1 MQRILVGWFR
11 FGHWVRRLD
20 AAEWPGSDRAVAVRT
35 RRVPVPG
42 CPGARALRRAGHY
55 AAQPCGSYWSD
66 LRMPLVTAGMQRAR
80 RRRRAGRDPARVG
93 RLHAA
98 HRRTRRKNGRIGAM
112 SSIAPLAS
120 LGLLAWYAGLPARRL
135 LSEPSQRGFV
145 NVR

>member
-1 MQRILVGWFR
+1 MRRNGPAVIGQLPCAPGVYRFRDALGRVLYVG
-11 FGHWVRRLD
+11 
-20 AAEWPGSDRAVAVRT
+20 RATTLRSRVA
-35 RRVPVPG
+35 
-42 CPGARALRRAGHY
+42 
-55 AAQPCGSYWSD
+55 SYWSD
-66 LRMPLVTAGMQRAR
+66 LRMPLVTAGMQHAR

-145 NVR
+145 NVRGLIVLSGNS